1 MQSAVE
7 KATVRAPG
15 GDAGAEALANEATT
29 QEAKVTADAEV
40 QAETPF
46 VKQAEA
52 PFVKAANVSI
62 RVRFDGG
69 TEEARAR
76 EAMATRGPSN

>member
-1 MQSAVE
+1 M
-7 KATVRAPG
+7 
-15 GDAGAEALANEATT
+15 
-29 QEAKVTADAEV
+29 TADAEV

-52 PFVKAANVSI
+52 PFVKAANVST

-76 EAMATRGPSN
+76 EAMAARVDVAQAVTTTADGVAFADKLSVDTRCPGRGSGY